1 MAWFG
6 RRSEKGRT
14 GGPAG
19 TSPVPPPSGDQ
30 TAALVRACTIARTL
44 AVAVSWPHGGTL
56 RCRFAELRDD
66 ELLLTVEAGAAEEF
80 PALAVAAVS
89 FHFHGRAR
97 VFLAPVL
104 GFEEKDGRP
113 RLIVRTPER
122 ISGAEAR
129 LAVRVPVRDNAGLS
143 AELRTEDGDAVP
155 VRPVD
160 ISVSGIL
167 VEIPGAAA
175 RELRQGELLR
185 IRLEHGPR
193 AALVDAVVRRR
204 DGARYGLFFPGVLDR
219 DDGGDTRAVRE
230 IVAPLEKRWLS
241 ER

>member
-6 RRSEKGRT
+6 RRSDRT
-14 GGPAG
+14 RGGGPAG
-19 TSPVPPPSGDQ
+19 TSPVPPPADQ

-56 RCRFAELRDD
+56 RCRFEEARDGELFLAVD
-66 ELLLTVEAGAAEEF
+66 AGTTAEF

-104 GFEEKDGRP
+104 GFDDKGGRQ

-122 ISGAEAR
+122 IAGAEAR
-129 LAVRVPVRDNAGLS
+129 LAVRVPVRDEAGLA

-155 VRPVD
+155 VRAVD

-219 DDGGDTRAVRE
+219 EDGGDTRAVRE